1 VCARGDLRCLETLW
15 PTRCFR
21 SPRGRRPTL
30 VRRCQIIFR
39 GAVSTGMV
47 RCSPGA
53 VPYPRSPEQILGGP
67 WRSRSPSTTEVSF
80 QLVEGQRAPS
90 GVTLEVGEYPIAT
103 LRVKSIELC
112 TEERFIVHNR
122 LRTPRH
128 HGSDGSGWVWAA
140 PRQRRP
146 MSTPSSIRS
155 TVRSLRTRSI
165 ESLGCAARKAGP
177 PSRGPMFLSRI
188 APALSGISQELP
200 GRHGGDPAHHARDVA
215 WQLESERRLPDQPH
229 DQARGGHGQE
239 GHQQSLPQQHADTCS
254 CYRTALH
261 SIKPAVAARLDSRSC
276 ATGGGRSAA
285 AQASRSIQDMHQP
298 LVLTSM
304 PPKMSHGPHSSPSAP
319 WYSRQF
325 AQMWPS

>member
-1 VCARGDLRCLETLW
+1 MCARGDLRCLETLW

-122 LRTPRH
+122 LRT
-128 HGSDGSGWVWAA
+128 SGLVWAA
-140 PRQRRP
+140 RRQRRP
-146 MSTPSSIRS
+146 MSTPSSIRFDCPIIEDEIDRELG
-155 TVRSLRTRSI
+155 VRS
-165 ESLGCAARKAGP
+165 
-177 PSRGPMFLSRI
+177 
-188 APALSGISQELP
+188 
-200 GRHGGDPAHHARDVA
+200 
-215 WQLESERRLPDQPH
+215 
-229 DQARGGHGQE
+229 QE
-239 GHQQSLPQQHADTCS
+239 GGAAEPGPHVPEPDRARVERNQSGTP
-254 CYRTALH
+254 
-261 SIKPAVAARLDSRSC
+261 
-276 ATGGGRSAA
+276 RSA
-285 AQASRSIQDMHQP
+285 R
-298 LVLTSM
+298 
-304 PPKMSHGPHSSPSAP
+304 
-319 WYSRQF
+319 R
-325 AQMWPS
+325 